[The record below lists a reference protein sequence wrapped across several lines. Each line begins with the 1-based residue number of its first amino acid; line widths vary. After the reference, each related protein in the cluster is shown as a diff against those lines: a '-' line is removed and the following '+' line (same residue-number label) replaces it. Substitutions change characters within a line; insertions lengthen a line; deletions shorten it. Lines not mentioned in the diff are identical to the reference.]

1 MGDRCEGYH
10 QQVIRGPLLVLR
22 ALLANVQFA
31 MVQIAAIAV
40 AASVG
45 IALRQLPDYALLSAS
60 DYAVEMGTLR
70 ALYEPTLGPL
80 VGVFERLGFFRVFT
94 APWFTAMLILLTVS
108 IAVCTLDRLPKIRA
122 VTARSRVEQPGSF
135 FDQALS
141 GRGAIKL
148 ARPLVASESGG
159 AAERIAHQ
167 MRASGWEAQTS
178 PDPESAGGAIAHG
191 DRFRRSYRFTLVMH
205 AGLVLLLVSAAL
217 SGLLGYTQGIL
228 LTNGEALPV
237 GKIGV
242 AGGLVIENRAFNA
255 PRTESGAFADFTTDL
270 ALYRDGAQV
279 AQKVIRV
286 NDPLTYDG
294 WSFHQNF
301 FGPSVKL
308 EIRSVSGDL
317 LWSGEAPL
325 TSVAEGAPYATLPIP
340 GSNAGV
346 ELLLQRDPSGAAALL
361 VIASEPVAPD
371 SSEVRTLFASVL
383 APGETASAPSVN
395 FTVQLQEVG
404 SYTGIIAR
412 RDPAA
417 VAVWLAAAL
426 IMIGLTL
433 TLRRP
438 RARLWIRIQP
448 GRAEADAALLLE
460 RGARAEQAAPLLER
474 IASLLGAHGGAHG
487 SAHGGAQSGGSSGDA
502 APKVSA

>member
-10 QQVIRGPLLVLR
+10 QEVIRGPLLVVR

-31 MVQIAAIAV
+31 MVQIAAVTI

-45 IALRQLPDYALLSAS
+45 VALQQLPDYALLSAS
-60 DYAVEMGTLR
+60 DYALEMGQLR

-80 VGVFERLGFFRVFT
+80 VDVFERLGLFRIFT
-94 APWFTAMLILLTVS
+94 APWFTALLALLSVS
-108 IAVCTLDRLPKIRA
+108 ITVCTLDRLPKIRA

-135 FDQALS
+135 FDASLA
-141 GRGAIKL
+141 GRGTMHL
-148 ARPLVASESGG
+148 ATELTADQSEDAATRVAQ
-159 AAERIAHQ
+159 Q
-167 MRASGWEAQTS
+167 MRARGWEASTS
-178 PDPESAGGAIAHG
+178 PDPEAPGGQIVHG

-205 AGLVLLLVSAAL
+205 TGLVLLIAGAAL
-217 SGLLGYTQGIL
+217 SGALGYTQGIL

-237 GKIGV
+237 GKIGS
-242 AGGLVIENRAFNA
+242 AGGLVVENRAFSA
-255 PRTESGAFADFTTDL
+255 PRTESGAFADFTTEL

-279 AQKVIRV
+279 AEKVIRV
-286 NDPLTYDG
+286 NDPLMYDG

-301 FGPSVKL
+301 FGPTVKL
-308 EIRSVSGDL
+308 EIRSITGDL

-325 TSVAEGAPYATLPIP
+325 TATVEGAPYATLPIP
-340 GSNAGV
+340 GSSAGL
-346 ELLLQRDPSGAAALL
+346 ELLLQRDPAGAAALL
-361 VIASEPVAPD
+361 VVASEPVAPA
-371 SSEVRTLFASVL
+371 SNEVRTLFASVL
-383 APGETASAPSVN
+383 APGEVASAPNVN
-395 FTVQLQEVG
+395 FTVQLQAVS

-417 VAVWLAAAL
+417 AIVWLAAAL
-426 IMIGLTL
+426 IMTGLTL

-460 RGARAEQAAPLLER
+460 RGARAEQAAPLLAR
-474 IASLLGAHGGAHG
+474 IAETLGAP
-487 SAHGGAQSGGSSGDA
+487 
-502 APKVSA
+502 PKVSA

>member
-10 QQVIRGPLLVLR
+10 QEVIRGPLLVVR

-31 MVQIAAIAV
+31 MVQIAAITI
-40 AASVG
+40 AATIGV
-45 IALRQLPDYALLSAS
+45 ALRQLPDYALLSAS
-60 DYAVEMGTLR
+60 DYAVEMGELR

-80 VGVFERLGFFRVFT
+80 VDVFERLGLFRIFT

-108 IAVCTLDRLPKIRA
+108 ITVCTLDRLPKIRA

-135 FDQALS
+135 FDASLA
-141 GRGAIKL
+141 GRGTMHL
-148 ARPLVASESGG
+148 ATALTAEQSEDAATRVAQ
-159 AAERIAHQ
+159 Q
-167 MRASGWEAQTS
+167 MRARGWEASTS
-178 PDPESAGGAIAHG
+178 PDPEAPGGKIVHG

-205 AGLVLLLVSAAL
+205 TGLVLLIAGAAL
-217 SGLLGYTQGIL
+217 SGALGYTQGIL

-237 GKIGV
+237 GKIGS
-242 AGGLVIENRAFNA
+242 AGGLVVENRAFSA
-255 PRTESGAFADFTTDL
+255 PRTESGAFADFTTEL

-279 AQKVIRV
+279 AEKVIRV
-286 NDPLTYDG
+286 NDPLMYDG

-308 EIRSVSGDL
+308 EIRSITGDL

-325 TSVAEGAPYATLPIP
+325 TATVEGAPYATLPIP
-340 GSNAGV
+340 GSSAGL
-346 ELLLQRDPSGAAALL
+346 ELLLQRDPAGAAALL
-361 VIASEPVAPD
+361 VVASEPVAPS

-383 APGETASAPSVN
+383 APGEVASAPSVN
-395 FTVQLQEVG
+395 FTVQLQAVS

-417 VAVWLAAAL
+417 AIVWLAAAL
-426 IMIGLTL
+426 IMAGLTL

-448 GRAEADAALLLE
+448 GRTEADAALLLE
-460 RGARAEQAAPLLER
+460 RGARAEQAAPLLAR
-474 IASLLGAHGGAHG
+474 IAETLGAPSDATR
-487 SAHGGAQSGGSSGDA
+487 SAT
-502 APKVSA
+502 PKVSA

>member
-10 QQVIRGPLLVLR
+10 QEVIRGPLLVVR

-31 MVQIAAIAV
+31 MVQIAAITIAATIGV
-40 AASVG
+40 A
-45 IALRQLPDYALLSAS
+45 LQQLPDYALLSAS
-60 DYAVEMGTLR
+60 DYALEMGQLR

-80 VGVFERLGFFRVFT
+80 VDVFERLGLFRIFT

-108 IAVCTLDRLPKIRA
+108 ITVCTLDRLPKIRA

-135 FDQALS
+135 FDASLA
-141 GRGAIKL
+141 GRGTMLL
-148 ARPLVASESGG
+148 ATALTADQSEDAAARVAQ
-159 AAERIAHQ
+159 Q
-167 MRASGWEAQTS
+167 MRARGWEASTS
-178 PDPESAGGAIAHG
+178 PDPEAPGGKIVHG

-205 AGLVLLLVSAAL
+205 TGLVLLIAGAAL
-217 SGLLGYTQGIL
+217 SGALGYTQGIL

-237 GKIGV
+237 GKIGS
-242 AGGLVIENRAFNA
+242 AGGLVVENRAFSA
-255 PRTESGAFADFTTDL
+255 PRTESGAFADFTTEL

-279 AQKVIRV
+279 AEKVIRV
-286 NDPLTYDG
+286 NDPLMYDG

-308 EIRSVSGDL
+308 EIRSITGDL

-325 TSVAEGAPYATLPIP
+325 TATVEGAPYATLPIP
-340 GSNAGV
+340 GSSAGL
-346 ELLLQRDPSGAAALL
+346 ELLLQRDPAGAAALL
-361 VIASEPVAPD
+361 VVASEPVAPS

-383 APGETASAPSVN
+383 APGEVASAPSVN
-395 FTVQLQEVG
+395 FTVQLQAVS

-417 VAVWLAAAL
+417 AIVWLAAAL
-426 IMIGLTL
+426 IMAGLTL

-460 RGARAEQAAPLLER
+460 RGARAEQAAPLLAR
-474 IASLLGAHGGAHG
+474 IAETLGAHSLGTT
-487 SAHGGAQSGGSSGDA
+487 
-502 APKVSA
+502 PKGTA

>member
-10 QQVIRGPLLVLR
+10 QEVIRGPLLVVR

-31 MVQIAAIAV
+31 MVQIAAVTI

-45 IALRQLPDYALLSAS
+45 VALQQLPDYALLSAS
-60 DYAVEMGTLR
+60 DYALEMGQLR

-80 VGVFERLGFFRVFT
+80 VDVFERLGLFRIFT
-94 APWFTAMLILLTVS
+94 APWFTALLALLSVS
-108 IAVCTLDRLPKIRA
+108 ITVCTLDRLPKIRA

-135 FDQALS
+135 FDASLA
-141 GRGAIKL
+141 GRGTMHL
-148 ARPLVASESGG
+148 ATELTADQSEDAATRVAQ
-159 AAERIAHQ
+159 Q
-167 MRASGWEAQTS
+167 MRARGWEASTS
-178 PDPESAGGAIAHG
+178 PDPEAPGGQIVHG

-205 AGLVLLLVSAAL
+205 TGLVLLIAGAAL
-217 SGLLGYTQGIL
+217 SGALGYTQGIL

-237 GKIGV
+237 GKIGS
-242 AGGLVIENRAFNA
+242 AGGLVVENRAFSA
-255 PRTESGAFADFTTDL
+255 PRTESGAFADFTTEL

-279 AQKVIRV
+279 AEKVIRV
-286 NDPLTYDG
+286 NDPLMYDG

-301 FGPSVKL
+301 FGPTVKL
-308 EIRSVSGDL
+308 EIRSITGDL

-325 TSVAEGAPYATLPIP
+325 TATVEGAPYATLPIP
-340 GSNAGV
+340 GSSAGL
-346 ELLLQRDPSGAAALL
+346 ELLLQRDPVGAAALL
-361 VIASEPVAPD
+361 VVASEPVAPL

-383 APGETASAPSVN
+383 APGEVASAPNVN
-395 FTVQLQEVG
+395 FTVQLQAVS

-417 VAVWLAAAL
+417 AIVWLAAAL
-426 IMIGLTL
+426 IMTGLTL

-460 RGARAEQAAPLLER
+460 RGARAEQAAPLLAR
-474 IASLLGAHGGAHG
+474 IAETLGAP
-487 SAHGGAQSGGSSGDA
+487 
-502 APKVSA
+502 PKVSA

>member
-10 QQVIRGPLLVLR
+10 QEVIRGPLLVVR

-31 MVQIAAIAV
+31 MVQIAAVTI

-45 IALRQLPDYALLSAS
+45 VALQQLPDYALLSAS
-60 DYAVEMGTLR
+60 DYALEMGQLR

-80 VGVFERLGFFRVFT
+80 VDVFERLGLFRIFT
-94 APWFTAMLILLTVS
+94 APWFTALLALLTVS
-108 IAVCTLDRLPKIRA
+108 ITVCTLDRLPKIRA
-122 VTARSRVEQPGSF
+122 ATARSRVEQPGSF
-135 FDQALS
+135 FDASLA
-141 GRGAIKL
+141 GRGTMHL
-148 ARPLVASESGG
+148 ATALTAEQSEDAAARVAQ
-159 AAERIAHQ
+159 Q
-167 MRASGWEAQTS
+167 MRARGWEASTS
-178 PDPESAGGAIAHG
+178 PDPEASGGQIVHG

-205 AGLVLLLVSAAL
+205 TGLVLLIAGAAL
-217 SGLLGYTQGIL
+217 SGALGYTQGIL

-237 GKIGV
+237 GKIGS
-242 AGGLVIENRAFNA
+242 AGGLVVENRAFSA

-279 AQKVIRV
+279 AEKVIRV
-286 NDPLTYDG
+286 NDPLMYDG

-301 FGPSVKL
+301 FGPTVKL
-308 EIRSVSGDL
+308 EIRSITGDL

-325 TSVAEGAPYATLPIP
+325 TATVEGAPYATLPIP
-340 GSNAGV
+340 GSSAGL
-346 ELLLQRDPSGAAALL
+346 ELLLQRDPVGAAALL
-361 VIASEPVAPD
+361 VVASEPVAPE
-371 SSEVRTLFASVL
+371 SSDVRTLFASVL
-383 APGETASAPSVN
+383 APGEVASAPNVN
-395 FTVQLQEVG
+395 FTVQLQAVS

-417 VAVWLAAAL
+417 AIVWLAAAL
-426 IMIGLTL
+426 IMTGLTL

-460 RGARAEQAAPLLER
+460 RGARAEQAAPLLAR
-474 IASLLGAHGGAHG
+474 IAETLGAP
-487 SAHGGAQSGGSSGDA
+487 
-502 APKVSA
+502 PKVSA

>member
-10 QQVIRGPLLVLR
+10 QEVIRGPLLVVR

-31 MVQIAAIAV
+31 MVQIAAVTI

-45 IALRQLPDYALLSAS
+45 VALQQLPDYALLSAS
-60 DYAVEMGTLR
+60 DYALEMGQLR

-80 VGVFERLGFFRVFT
+80 VDVFERLGLFRIFT
-94 APWFTAMLILLTVS
+94 APWFTALLALLTVS
-108 IAVCTLDRLPKIRA
+108 ITVCTLDRLPKIRA

-135 FDQALS
+135 FDASLA
-141 GRGAIKL
+141 GRGTMHL
-148 ARPLVASESGG
+148 ATALTAEQSEDAAARVAQ
-159 AAERIAHQ
+159 Q
-167 MRASGWEAQTS
+167 MRARGWEASTS
-178 PDPESAGGAIAHG
+178 PDPEASGGQIVHG

-205 AGLVLLLVSAAL
+205 TGLVLLIAGAAL
-217 SGLLGYTQGIL
+217 SGALGYTQGIL

-237 GKIGV
+237 GKIGS
-242 AGGLVIENRAFNA
+242 AGGLVVENRAFSA

-279 AQKVIRV
+279 AEKVIRV
-286 NDPLTYDG
+286 NDPLMYDG

-301 FGPSVKL
+301 FGPTVKL
-308 EIRSVSGDL
+308 EIRSITGDL

-325 TSVAEGAPYATLPIP
+325 TATVEGAPYATLPIP
-340 GSNAGV
+340 GSSAGL
-346 ELLLQRDPSGAAALL
+346 ELLLQRDPVGAAALL
-361 VIASEPVAPD
+361 VVASEPVAPL

-383 APGETASAPSVN
+383 APGEVASAPNVN
-395 FTVQLQEVG
+395 FTVQLQAVS

-417 VAVWLAAAL
+417 AIVWLAAAL
-426 IMIGLTL
+426 IMTGLTL

-460 RGARAEQAAPLLER
+460 RGARAEQAAPLLAR
-474 IASLLGAHGGAHG
+474 IAETL
-487 SAHGGAQSGGSSGDA
+487 A
-502 APKVSA
+502 APPDATRKVSA

>member
-10 QQVIRGPLLVLR
+10 QEVIRGPLLVVR

-31 MVQIAAIAV
+31 MVQIAAVTI

-45 IALRQLPDYALLSAS
+45 VALQQLPDYALLSAS
-60 DYAVEMGTLR
+60 DYALEMGQLR

-80 VGVFERLGFFRVFT
+80 VDVFERLGLFRIFT
-94 APWFTAMLILLTVS
+94 APWFTALLALLSVS
-108 IAVCTLDRLPKIRA
+108 ITVCTLDRLPKIRA

-135 FDQALS
+135 FDASLA
-141 GRGAIKL
+141 GRGTMHL
-148 ARPLVASESGG
+148 ATELTADQSEDAATRVAQ
-159 AAERIAHQ
+159 Q
-167 MRASGWEAQTS
+167 MRARGWEASTS
-178 PDPESAGGAIAHG
+178 PDPEAPGGQIVHG

-205 AGLVLLLVSAAL
+205 TGLVLLIAGAAL
-217 SGLLGYTQGIL
+217 SGALGYTQGIL

-237 GKIGV
+237 GKIGS
-242 AGGLVIENRAFNA
+242 AGGLVVENRAFSA
-255 PRTESGAFADFTTDL
+255 PRTESGAFADFTTEL

-279 AQKVIRV
+279 AEKVIRV
-286 NDPLTYDG
+286 NDPLMYDG

-301 FGPSVKL
+301 FGPTVKL
-308 EIRSVSGDL
+308 EIRSITGDL

-325 TSVAEGAPYATLPIP
+325 TATVEGAPYATLPIP
-340 GSNAGV
+340 GSSAGL
-346 ELLLQRDPSGAAALL
+346 ELLLQRDPAGAAALL
-361 VIASEPVAPD
+361 VVASEPVAPA
-371 SSEVRTLFASVL
+371 SNEVRTLFASVL
-383 APGETASAPSVN
+383 APGEVASAPNVN
-395 FTVQLQEVG
+395 FTVQLQAVS

-417 VAVWLAAAL
+417 AIVWLAAAL
-426 IMIGLTL
+426 IMTGLTL

-460 RGARAEQAAPLLER
+460 RGARAEQAAPLLAR
-474 IASLLGAHGGAHG
+474 IAETLGA
-487 SAHGGAQSGGSSGDA
+487 
-502 APKVSA
+502 PTKVSA

>member
-10 QQVIRGPLLVLR
+10 QEVIRGPLLVVR

-31 MVQIAAIAV
+31 MVQIAAITIAATIGV
-40 AASVG
+40 A
-45 IALRQLPDYALLSAS
+45 LQQLPDYALLSAS
-60 DYAVEMGTLR
+60 DYAVEMGQLR

-80 VGVFERLGFFRVFT
+80 VDVFERLGLFRIFT

-108 IAVCTLDRLPKIRA
+108 ITVCTLDRLPKIRA

-135 FDQALS
+135 FDASLA
-141 GRGAIKL
+141 GRGTMHL
-148 ARPLVASESGG
+148 ATALTAEQSEDAATRVAQ
-159 AAERIAHQ
+159 Q
-167 MRASGWEAQTS
+167 MRARGWEASTS
-178 PDPESAGGAIAHG
+178 SDPEAPGGKIVHG

-205 AGLVLLLVSAAL
+205 TGLVLLIAGAAL
-217 SGLLGYTQGIL
+217 SGALGYTQGIL

-237 GKIGV
+237 GKIGS
-242 AGGLVIENRAFNA
+242 AGGLVVENRAFSA
-255 PRTESGAFADFTTDL
+255 PRTESGAFADFATEL

-279 AQKVIRV
+279 AEKVIRV
-286 NDPLTYDG
+286 NDPLMYDG

-308 EIRSVSGDL
+308 EIRSITGDL

-325 TSVAEGAPYATLPIP
+325 TATVEGAPYATLPIP
-340 GSNAGV
+340 GSSAGL
-346 ELLLQRDPSGAAALL
+346 ELLLQRDPAGAAALL
-361 VIASEPVAPD
+361 VVASEPVAPG

-383 APGETASAPSVN
+383 APGEVAGAPNVN
-395 FTVQLQEVG
+395 FTVQLQAVS

-417 VAVWLAAAL
+417 AIVWLAAAL
-426 IMIGLTL
+426 IMTGLTL

-460 RGARAEQAAPLLER
+460 RGARAEQAAPLLAR
-474 IASLLGAHGGAHG
+474 IAETLGAP
-487 SAHGGAQSGGSSGDA
+487 
-502 APKVSA
+502 PKVSA

>member
-1 MGDRCEGYH
+1 
-10 QQVIRGPLLVLR
+10 VVR

-31 MVQIAAIAV
+31 MVQIAAITI
-40 AASVG
+40 AATIGV
-45 IALRQLPDYALLSAS
+45 ALRQLPDYALLSAS
-60 DYAVEMGTLR
+60 DYAVEMGELR

-80 VGVFERLGFFRVFT
+80 VDVFERLGLFRIFT

-108 IAVCTLDRLPKIRA
+108 ITVCTLDRLPKIRA
-122 VTARSRVEQPGSF
+122 VTARSRVEQPSSF
-135 FDQALS
+135 FDASLA
-141 GRGAIKL
+141 GRGTMQL
-148 ARPLVASESGG
+148 ASALTVEQSEDAATRVAQ
-159 AAERIAHQ
+159 Q
-167 MRASGWEAQTS
+167 MRARGWEASTS
-178 PDPESAGGAIAHG
+178 PDPEAPGGKIVHG

-205 AGLVLLLVSAAL
+205 TGLVLLIAGAAL
-217 SGLLGYTQGIL
+217 SGALGYTQGIL

-237 GKIGV
+237 GKIGS
-242 AGGLVIENRAFNA
+242 AGGLVVENRAFSA
-255 PRTESGAFADFTTDL
+255 PRTESGAFADFTTEL

-279 AQKVIRV
+279 AEKVIRV
-286 NDPLTYDG
+286 NDPLMYDG

-308 EIRSVSGDL
+308 EIRSIAGDL

-325 TSVAEGAPYATLPIP
+325 TATVEGAPYATLPIP
-340 GSNAGV
+340 GSSAGL
-346 ELLLQRDPSGAAALL
+346 ELLLQRDPAGAAALL
-361 VIASEPVAPD
+361 VVASEPVAPS

-383 APGETASAPSVN
+383 APGEVASAPSVN
-395 FTVQLQEVG
+395 FTVQLQAVS

-417 VAVWLAAAL
+417 AIVWLAAAL
-426 IMIGLTL
+426 IMAGLTL

-460 RGARAEQAAPLLER
+460 RGARAEQAAPLLAR
-474 IASLLGAHGGAHG
+474 IAETLASPP
-487 SAHGGAQSGGSSGDA
+487 DA
-502 APKVSA
+502 TRKVSA

>member
-10 QQVIRGPLLVLR
+10 QEVIRGPLLVVR

-31 MVQIAAIAV
+31 MVQIAAITIAAAV
-40 AASVG
+40 GV
-45 IALRQLPDYALLSAS
+45 ALRQLPDYALLSAS
-60 DYAVEMGTLR
+60 DYALEMGQLR

-80 VGVFERLGFFRVFT
+80 VDVFERLGFFRIFT
-94 APWFTAMLILLTVS
+94 APWFTAMLVLLTVS
-108 IAVCTLDRLPKIRA
+108 ITVCTLDRLPKIRA

-135 FDQALS
+135 FDPSLA
-141 GRGAIKL
+141 GRGAIHL
-148 ARPLVASESGG
+148 DTALTAEQSEDAATRVAQ
-159 AAERIAHQ
+159 Q
-167 MRASGWEAQTS
+167 MRAGGWEASTS
-178 PDPESAGGAIAHG
+178 PDPEAPGGKIVLG
-191 DRFRRSYRFTLVMH
+191 DKFRRSYRFTLVMH
-205 AGLVLLLVSAAL
+205 TGLVLLIAGAAL
-217 SGLLGYTQGIL
+217 SGALGYTQGIL

-237 GKIGV
+237 GKIGS
-242 AGGLVIENRAFNA
+242 AGGLVVENRAFSA

-279 AQKVIRV
+279 AEKVIRV
-286 NDPLTYDG
+286 NDPLMYDG

-301 FGPSVKL
+301 FGPSVQL
-308 EIRSVSGDL
+308 EIRSITGDL

-325 TSVAEGAPYATLPIP
+325 TATVEGAPHATLPIP
-340 GSNAGV
+340 GSSAGL
-346 ELLLQRDPSGAAALL
+346 ELVLQRDPAGVAALL
-361 VIASEPVAPD
+361 VVASEPVAPA

-383 APGETASAPSVN
+383 APGEVASAPNVN
-395 FTVQLQEVG
+395 FTVQLQAVS

-417 VAVWLAAAL
+417 AIVWLAAAL
-426 IMIGLTL
+426 IMVGLTL

-460 RGARAEQAAPLLER
+460 RGARAEQAAPLLSR
-474 IASLLGAHGGAHG
+474 IAETLGA
-487 SAHGGAQSGGSSGDA
+487 A
-502 APKVSA
+502 ARGTTPKGTA

>member
-10 QQVIRGPLLVLR
+10 QEVIRGPLLVVR

-31 MVQIAAIAV
+31 MVQIAAITI

-45 IALRQLPDYALLSAS
+45 VALRQLPDYALLSAS
-60 DYAVEMGTLR
+60 DYALEMGQLR

-80 VGVFERLGFFRVFT
+80 VDVFERLGLFRIFT
-94 APWFTAMLILLTVS
+94 APWFTALLILLTVS
-108 IAVCTLDRLPKIRA
+108 ITVCTLDRLPKIRA

-135 FDQALS
+135 FDASLA
-141 GRGAIKL
+141 GRGNMQL
-148 ARPLVASESGG
+148 ATALTAEQSEHAATRVAQ
-159 AAERIAHQ
+159 Q
-167 MRASGWEAQTS
+167 MRARGWEASTS
-178 PDPESAGGAIAHG
+178 PDPEAPGGQIVHG

-205 AGLVLLLVSAAL
+205 TGLVLLIAGAAL
-217 SGLLGYTQGIL
+217 SGALGYTQGIL

-237 GKIGV
+237 GKIGS
-242 AGGLVIENRAFNA
+242 AGGLVVENRAFSA
-255 PRTESGAFADFTTDL
+255 PRTESGAFADFTTEL
-270 ALYRDGAQV
+270 ALYRDGTQV
-279 AQKVIRV
+279 AEKVIRV
-286 NDPLTYDG
+286 NDPLMYDG

-301 FGPSVKL
+301 FGPSVQL
-308 EIRSVSGDL
+308 EIRSITGDL

-325 TSVAEGAPYATLPIP
+325 TATVEGAPYATLPIP
-340 GSNAGV
+340 GSSAGL
-346 ELLLQRDPSGAAALL
+346 ELLLQRDPAGAAALL
-361 VIASEPVAPD
+361 VVASEPVAPA

-383 APGETASAPSVN
+383 APGDVASAPSVN
-395 FTVQLQEVG
+395 FTVQLQAVS

-417 VAVWLAAAL
+417 GIVWLAAAL
-426 IMIGLTL
+426 IMAGLTL

-460 RGARAEQAAPLLER
+460 RGARAEQAAPLLAR
-474 IASLLGAHGGAHG
+474 IAETLGTT
-487 SAHGGAQSGGSSGDA
+487 
-502 APKVSA
+502 PKVST

>member
-10 QQVIRGPLLVLR
+10 QEVIRGPLLVVR

-31 MVQIAAIAV
+31 MVQIAAVTI

-45 IALRQLPDYALLSAS
+45 VALQQLPDYALLSAS
-60 DYAVEMGTLR
+60 DYALEMGQLR

-80 VGVFERLGFFRVFT
+80 VDVFERLGLFRIFT
-94 APWFTAMLILLTVS
+94 APWFTALLALLSVS
-108 IAVCTLDRLPKIRA
+108 ITVCTLDRLPKIRA

-135 FDQALS
+135 FDASLA
-141 GRGAIKL
+141 GRGTMHL
-148 ARPLVASESGG
+148 ATELTADQSEDAATRVAQ
-159 AAERIAHQ
+159 Q
-167 MRASGWEAQTS
+167 MRARGWEASTS
-178 PDPESAGGAIAHG
+178 PDPEASGGQIVHG

-205 AGLVLLLVSAAL
+205 TGLVLLIAGAAL
-217 SGLLGYTQGIL
+217 SGALGYTQGIL

-237 GKIGV
+237 GKIGS
-242 AGGLVIENRAFNA
+242 AGGLVVENRAFSA

-279 AQKVIRV
+279 AEKVIRV
-286 NDPLTYDG
+286 NDPLMYDG

-301 FGPSVKL
+301 FGPTVKL
-308 EIRSVSGDL
+308 EIRSITGDL

-325 TSVAEGAPYATLPIP
+325 TATVEGAPYATLPIP
-340 GSNAGV
+340 GSSAGL
-346 ELLLQRDPSGAAALL
+346 ELLLQRDPAGAAALL
-361 VIASEPVAPD
+361 VVASEPVAPA
-371 SSEVRTLFASVL
+371 SNEVRTLFASVL
-383 APGETASAPSVN
+383 APGEVASAPNVN
-395 FTVQLQEVG
+395 FTVQLQAVS

-417 VAVWLAAAL
+417 AIVWLAAAL
-426 IMIGLTL
+426 IMTGLTL

-460 RGARAEQAAPLLER
+460 RGARAEQAAPLLAR
-474 IASLLGAHGGAHG
+474 IAETLGAP
-487 SAHGGAQSGGSSGDA
+487 
-502 APKVSA
+502 PKVSA

>member
-10 QQVIRGPLLVLR
+10 QEVIRGPLLVVR

-31 MVQIAAIAV
+31 MVQIAAVTI

-45 IALRQLPDYALLSAS
+45 VALQQLPDYALLSAS
-60 DYAVEMGTLR
+60 DYALEMGQLR

-80 VGVFERLGFFRVFT
+80 VDVFERLGLFRIFT
-94 APWFTAMLILLTVS
+94 APWFTALLALLSVS
-108 IAVCTLDRLPKIRA
+108 ITVCTLDRLPKIRA

-135 FDQALS
+135 FDASLA
-141 GRGAIKL
+141 GRGTMHL
-148 ARPLVASESGG
+148 ATELTADQSEDAATRVAQ
-159 AAERIAHQ
+159 Q
-167 MRASGWEAQTS
+167 MRARGWEASTS
-178 PDPESAGGAIAHG
+178 PDPEAPGGQIVHG

-205 AGLVLLLVSAAL
+205 TGLVLLIAGAAL
-217 SGLLGYTQGIL
+217 SGALGYTQGIL

-237 GKIGV
+237 GKIGS
-242 AGGLVIENRAFNA
+242 AGGLVVENRAFSA
-255 PRTESGAFADFTTDL
+255 PRTESGAFADFTTEL

-279 AQKVIRV
+279 AEKVIRV
-286 NDPLTYDG
+286 NDPLMYDG

-301 FGPSVKL
+301 FGPTVKL
-308 EIRSVSGDL
+308 EIRSITGDL

-325 TSVAEGAPYATLPIP
+325 TATVEGAPYATLPIP
-340 GSNAGV
+340 GSSAGL
-346 ELLLQRDPSGAAALL
+346 ELLLQRDPAGAAALL
-361 VIASEPVAPD
+361 VVASEPVAPA

-383 APGETASAPSVN
+383 AVGDVASAPNVN
-395 FTVQLQEVG
+395 FSVRLQEVS

-417 VAVWLAAAL
+417 GIVWLAAAL
-426 IMIGLTL
+426 IMVGLTL

-460 RGARAEQAAPLLER
+460 RGARAEQAAPLLAR
-474 IASLLGAHGGAHG
+474 IAETLAAPP
-487 SAHGGAQSGGSSGDA
+487 DA
-502 APKVSA
+502 TRRATPKVSA

>member
-10 QQVIRGPLLVLR
+10 QEVIRGPLLVVR

-31 MVQIAAIAV
+31 MVQIAAVTI

-45 IALRQLPDYALLSAS
+45 VALQQLPDYALLSAS
-60 DYAVEMGTLR
+60 DYALEMGQLR

-80 VGVFERLGFFRVFT
+80 VDVFERLGLFRIFT
-94 APWFTAMLILLTVS
+94 APWFTALLALLSVS
-108 IAVCTLDRLPKIRA
+108 ITVCTLDRLPKIRA

-135 FDQALS
+135 FDASLA
-141 GRGAIKL
+141 GRGTMHL
-148 ARPLVASESGG
+148 ATELTADQSEDAATRVAQ
-159 AAERIAHQ
+159 Q
-167 MRASGWEAQTS
+167 MRARGWEASTS
-178 PDPESAGGAIAHG
+178 PDPEAPGGQIVHG

-205 AGLVLLLVSAAL
+205 TGLVLLIAGAAL
-217 SGLLGYTQGIL
+217 SGALGYTQGIL

-237 GKIGV
+237 GKIGS
-242 AGGLVIENRAFNA
+242 AGGLVVENRAFSA

-279 AQKVIRV
+279 AEKVIRV
-286 NDPLTYDG
+286 NDPLMYDG

-301 FGPSVKL
+301 FGPTVKL
-308 EIRSVSGDL
+308 EIRSITGDL

-325 TSVAEGAPYATLPIP
+325 TATVEGAPYATLPIP
-340 GSNAGV
+340 GSSAGL
-346 ELLLQRDPSGAAALL
+346 ELLLQRDPAGAAALL
-361 VIASEPVAPD
+361 VVASEPVAPA
-371 SSEVRTLFASVL
+371 SNEVRTLFASVL
-383 APGETASAPSVN
+383 APGEVASAPNVN
-395 FTVQLQEVG
+395 FTVQLQAVS

-417 VAVWLAAAL
+417 AIVWLAAAL
-426 IMIGLTL
+426 IMTGLTL

-460 RGARAEQAAPLLER
+460 RGARAEQAAPLLAR
-474 IASLLGAHGGAHG
+474 IAETL
-487 SAHGGAQSGGSSGDA
+487 A
-502 APKVSA
+502 APPDATRKVSA

>member
-10 QQVIRGPLLVLR
+10 QEVIRGPLLVVR

-31 MVQIAAIAV
+31 MVQIAAITI
-40 AASVG
+40 AATIGV
-45 IALRQLPDYALLSAS
+45 ALRQLPDYALLSAS
-60 DYAVEMGTLR
+60 DYAVEMGELR

-80 VGVFERLGFFRVFT
+80 VDVFERLGLFRIFT

-108 IAVCTLDRLPKIRA
+108 ITVCTLDRLPKIRA

-135 FDQALS
+135 FDASLA
-141 GRGAIKL
+141 GRGTMHL
-148 ARPLVASESGG
+148 ATTLTAEQSEDAATRVAQ
-159 AAERIAHQ
+159 Q
-167 MRASGWEAQTS
+167 MRARGWEASTS
-178 PDPESAGGAIAHG
+178 PDPEASGGQIVHG

-205 AGLVLLLVSAAL
+205 TGLVLLIAGAAL
-217 SGLLGYTQGIL
+217 SGALGYTQGIL

-237 GKIGV
+237 GKIGS
-242 AGGLVIENRAFNA
+242 AGGLVVENRAFSA
-255 PRTESGAFADFTTDL
+255 PRTESGAFADFTTEL

-279 AQKVIRV
+279 AEKVIRV
-286 NDPLTYDG
+286 NDPLMYDG

-308 EIRSVSGDL
+308 EIRSITRDL

-325 TSVAEGAPYATLPIP
+325 TATVEGAPYATLPIP
-340 GSNAGV
+340 GSSAGL
-346 ELLLQRDPSGAAALL
+346 ELLLQRDPAGAAALL
-361 VIASEPVAPD
+361 VVASEPVAPA

-383 APGETASAPSVN
+383 APGEVASAPNVN
-395 FTVQLQEVG
+395 FTVQLQAVS

-417 VAVWLAAAL
+417 AIVWLAAAL
-426 IMIGLTL
+426 IMTGLTL

-460 RGARAEQAAPLLER
+460 RGARAEQAAPLLAR
-474 IASLLGAHGGAHG
+474 IAETL
-487 SAHGGAQSGGSSGDA
+487 A
-502 APKVSA
+502 APPDATRKVSA

>member
-10 QQVIRGPLLVLR
+10 QEVIRGPLLVVR

-31 MVQIAAIAV
+31 MVQIAAITI
-40 AASVG
+40 AATIGV
-45 IALRQLPDYALLSAS
+45 ALRQLPDYALLSAS
-60 DYAVEMGTLR
+60 DYAVEMGELR

-80 VGVFERLGFFRVFT
+80 VDVFERLGLFRIFT

-108 IAVCTLDRLPKIRA
+108 ITVCTLDRLPKIRA

-135 FDQALS
+135 FDASLA
-141 GRGAIKL
+141 GRGTMLL
-148 ARPLVASESGG
+148 ATALTADQSEDAAARVAQ
-159 AAERIAHQ
+159 Q
-167 MRASGWEAQTS
+167 MRARGWEASTS
-178 PDPESAGGAIAHG
+178 PDPETPGGKIVHG

-205 AGLVLLLVSAAL
+205 TGLVLLIAGAAL
-217 SGLLGYTQGIL
+217 SGALGYTQGIL

-237 GKIGV
+237 GKIGS
-242 AGGLVIENRAFNA
+242 AGGLVVENRAFSA
-255 PRTESGAFADFTTDL
+255 PRTESGAFADFTTAL

-279 AQKVIRV
+279 AEKVIRV
-286 NDPLTYDG
+286 NDPLMYDG

-308 EIRSVSGDL
+308 EIRSITGDL

-325 TSVAEGAPYATLPIP
+325 TATVEGAPYATLPIP
-340 GSNAGV
+340 GSSAGL
-346 ELLLQRDPSGAAALL
+346 ELLLQRDPAGAAALL
-361 VIASEPVAPD
+361 VVASEPVAPS

-383 APGETASAPSVN
+383 APGEVASAPSVN
-395 FTVQLQEVG
+395 FTVQLQAVS

-417 VAVWLAAAL
+417 AIVWLAAAL
-426 IMIGLTL
+426 IMAGLTL

-460 RGARAEQAAPLLER
+460 RGARAEQAAPLLAR
-474 IASLLGAHGGAHG
+474 IAETLGAHSLGTT
-487 SAHGGAQSGGSSGDA
+487 
-502 APKVSA
+502 PKGTA